1 MRGAWR
7 GSVPFRPTL
16 PRLNGRST
24 STWQEMPWPVCSLR
38 AWSSTMASTN
48 TSCRSGTS
56 TSGAERTKAPAV
68 ANGVVTLPERWL
80 RHSSAAA
87 AMRAAPR
94 ADTPK
99 VSALL
104 GTRQV
109 CT

>member
-24 STWQEMPWPVCSLR
+24 STWQEMPCPRCSLR
-38 AWSSTMASTN
+38 AWLSTMPSTN
-48 TSCRSGTS
+48 TSCRSGTGA
-56 TSGAERTKAPAV
+56 SGVERTKAPAV
-68 ANGVVTLPERWL
+68 ANGLVIMPVRWR
-80 RHSSAAA
+80 RHSSMAAA
-87 AMRAAPR
+87 TLAAPR
-94 ADTPK
+94 SDAPK
-99 VSALL
+99 VSVWL